1 MDEIHV
7 LIDRLEASPALF
19 AGVMSRLEAADSV
32 EALDPG
38 DWSAAQV
45 LAHVRASQDIIEPRI
60 LAILARD
67 NPPLSTFDD
76 RAWADV
82 GRYAFVPVTEARD
95 SMRTRRRDLIR
106 ALRALGPEEWQ
117 RTGQH
122 EVRGPISVLD
132 IARNLG
138 EHEDE
143 HLEQI
148 ARISTAYADA
158 NVEKP

>member
-1 MDEIHV
+1 MSEIQA
-7 LIDRLEASPALF
+7 LIERLEASPARF
-19 AGVMSRLEAADSV
+19 AAVMSRLEAADSV
-32 EALDPG
+32 EALRPG

-67 NPPLSTFDD
+67 NPPLLSFDD

-82 GRYAFVPVTEARD
+82 GRYNFVPVTEALE
-95 SMRTRRRDLIR
+95 SMRTRRRELMR
-106 ALRALGPEEWQ
+106 ALRALGPEGWQ

-122 EVRGPISVLD
+122 EVRGTLSVLN
-132 IARNLG
+132 IARRIAD
-138 EHEDE
+138 HEDE

-148 ARISTAYADA
+148 AHVSTAYADA